1 MGEKGEIKMKHDL
14 FSLKG
19 KVCIVTGG
27 HQGIGEVVAEY
38 IADAGA
44 DIVIFDIQDASEVA
58 ERIATEYGVRA
69 KAYVCDVTKPEEVQK
84 CIEKAAEDMGT
95 LDLLFNNAGICIHKG
110 ALELEPEEWLKVIDV
125 NLNGVFYVAQAFARY
140 LVANNKKGNI
150 VNTASMSGTIVNI
163 PQQQASYNAS
173 KAAVVHLTKS
183 LAIEW
188 ADKGIRVNSISP
200 GYIRT
205 AITEKSNPEY
215 QKIWIESIPYK
226 RMGTPE
232 ELAGA
237 VIYLLSDA
245 STYTSGCDIIID
257 GLFTVV

>member
-1 MGEKGEIKMKHDL
+1 MKHDL

-19 KVCIVTGG
+19 KVCVVTGG
-27 HQGIGEVVAEY
+27 YQGIGEVVAGY